1 MKIHRLWSLW
11 WSKDLSCSIIIL
23 LLSFFG
29 RWWRY
34 FVQFLSRFMMQ
45 KQNPGIYRFE
55 MQIKS
60 SSKAKIFRRRPPS
73 IVMMMMMMMRRYL
86 QFAGGSTQSNIWEWS
101 GCWLWWQYLSRTT
114 GRFLWNA
121 IWKVSTKIKD
131 SFEPMP
137 LQHLWF
143 QNLWLHGIMVTTT
156 TMMMMTMMM
165 MMMVKTIGEDND
177 DNNGFNSRL
186 HKTYL
191 IELHTIFAMHCNVMM
206 MMSTMVR
213 LATTTTMAHLCH
225 DLRAHRTIF
234 AKVFTSIVSCARSFA
249 GSFPVQRSPLRGE
262 SIIVTTGPRWCW

>member
-73 IVMMMMMMMRRYL
+73 IVMMMMMMMWWWWWWCDDYQVWWWWFDHPVQWWLWKDQPAVWWWWYFDQNWQTFLVMMRRYL
-86 QFAGGSTQSNIWEWS
+86 QFAGGNTQSNIWEWS

-137 LQHLWF
+137 LPSLVPEPLTAW
-143 QNLWLHGIMVTTT
+143 
-156 TMMMMTMMM
+156 
-165 MMMVKTIGEDND
+165 
-177 DNNGFNSRL
+177 NNG
-186 HKTYL
+186 Y
-191 IELHTIFAMHCNVMM
+191 
-206 MMSTMVR
+206 
-213 LATTTTMAHLCH
+213 
-225 DLRAHRTIF
+225 DDYDDDDDDDDDDD
-234 AKVFTSIVSCARSFA
+234 
-249 GSFPVQRSPLRGE
+249 G
-262 SIIVTTGPRWCW
+262 